1 MASDVNNTPTE
12 AELREQV
19 ATCCRILYKLGLADY
34 LGHPSARVPGTDRIV
49 VKPRHSVKVKGM
61 DTMTAADMVI
71 VDMQGKMIEGEN
83 IPVNEIPI
91 HTRIYCARPDVLSV
105 VHTHQPMATFM
116 GVMSAPILPL
126 LHLEAPLVARP
137 VPIFPCAKLILDDDL
152 GDALAQSLADHTVCH
167 MQGHGIVSVGQT
179 VPEATLGAI
188 FLERLATVNYQA
200 ALLAP
205 AGLKP
210 RVIPPDEVEAMRREL
225 QPPVGRWAYYSDMVR
240 VPGA

>member
-1 MASDVNNTPTE
+1 MSVDSNPAVTE
-12 AELREQV
+12 ALLRDQV

-49 VKPRHSVKVKGM
+49 VKPRHSVRVKGM
-61 DTMTAADMVI
+61 DTMTGQDMVI
-71 VDMQGKMIEGEN
+71 VNMEGKMVQGDN
-83 IPVNEIPI
+83 IPVNEIAI
-91 HTRIYCARPDVLSV
+91 HTRIYRARPDVLAV

-137 VPIFPCAKLILDDDL
+137 VPIFPCAKLILDDQL
-152 GDALAQSLADHTVCH
+152 GDELAESLGDHTVCH
-167 MQGHGIVSVGQT
+167 MQGHGIVSVGAT

-225 QPPVGRWAYYSDMVR
+225 QPPVGRWAYYSDLVR
-240 VPGA
+240 VPNS